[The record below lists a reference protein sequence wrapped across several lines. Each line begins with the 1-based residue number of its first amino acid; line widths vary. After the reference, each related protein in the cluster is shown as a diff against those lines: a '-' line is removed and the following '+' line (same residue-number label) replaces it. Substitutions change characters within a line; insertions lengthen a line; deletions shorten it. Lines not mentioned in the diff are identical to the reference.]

1 MAAPTT
7 SFEVLSDGNIREEI
21 TTTVEESEP
30 YDIQIQGSD
39 RQHPA
44 IVLRRKHRG
53 KGATIQTISKY
64 GQHSAL
70 YADYEE
76 AIRLY
81 VVARNKRIGKEPTTR
96 GNPES
101 GVVEPR
107 ESWIDKAIQGAI
119 EGRDTKGSPD
129 SL

>member
-1 MAAPTT
+1 M
-7 SFEVLSDGNIREEI
+7 LSSGEILEEI

-53 KGATIQTISKY
+53 KGATIQTISKF

-70 YADYEE
+70 YADYED

-81 VVARNKRIGKEPTTR
+81 VVARNNRIRKEPTTR
-96 GNPES
+96 GTPES
-101 GVVEPR
+101 GVVEAR
-107 ESWIDKAIQGAI
+107 ESWIDKTIQGVVS
-119 EGRDTKGSPD
+119 GQDNSQRDTNHI
-129 SL
+129 

>member
-1 MAAPTT
+1 VPTTAPTT
-7 SFEVLSDGNIREEI
+7 LETVLSDGSILEEI
-21 TTTVEESEP
+21 TTTVEESDP

-53 KGATIQTISKY
+53 KGATIQTISKF

-70 YADYEE
+70 YADFEN
-76 AIRLY
+76 AIRQY
-81 VVARNKRIGKEPTTR
+81 VVNREKRLRKEPTTR

-101 GVVEPR
+101 GVVEAR
-107 ESWIDKAIQGAI
+107 ERWVDKTISSVV
-119 EGRDTKGSPD
+119 GR
-129 SL
+129 

>member
-1 MAAPTT
+1 
-7 SFEVLSDGNIREEI
+7 LSDGTIREEI
-21 TTTVEESEP
+21 TTTVEEKEP

-53 KGATIQTISKY
+53 KGATIQTISKH

-70 YADYEE
+70 YADFEQE
-76 AIRLY
+76 IKRY
-81 VVARNKRIGKEPTTR
+81 VVNRAKRLGKEPTTR
-96 GNPES
+96 GDLES
-101 GVVEPR
+101 GVVEAR
-107 ESWIDKAIQGAI
+107 ERWVDKAIQGVV
-119 EGRDTKGSPD
+119 GGQDNSQGNPD

>member
-1 MAAPTT
+1 M
-7 SFEVLSDGNIREEI
+7 LSGGEILEEI

-44 IVLRRKHRG
+44 IVLRRRHRG

-64 GQHSAL
+64 GQHSDL
-70 YADYEE
+70 YADYEA
-76 AIRLY
+76 AIREY
-81 VVARNKRIGKEPTTR
+81 VVGREKRLRKEPTTR

-101 GVVEPR
+101 GVVEAR
-107 ESWIDKAIQGAI
+107 GRWVDKAIQGVV
-119 EGRDTKGSPD
+119 GRQDNGQGSTD
-129 SL
+129 NL

>member
-1 MAAPTT
+1 M
-7 SFEVLSDGNIREEI
+7 LSDGNIREEI
-21 TTTVEESEP
+21 TTTLEEKEP

-53 KGATIQTISKY
+53 KGATIQTISKF

-70 YADYEE
+70 YADYEG
-76 AIRLY
+76 AIRDY
-81 VVARNKRIGKEPTTR
+81 VVARNKRLGKEPTTR

-101 GVVEPR
+101 GVVEPG
-107 ESWIDKAIQGAI
+107 ESWLDKAIQGALK
-119 EGRDTKGSPD
+119 GRDAKGSTD

>member
-1 MAAPTT
+1 
-7 SFEVLSDGNIREEI
+7 VLSDGSIREEI
-21 TTTVEESEP
+21 TTTVEEAEL

-70 YADYEE
+70 YSDFEP
-76 AIRLY
+76 AIKSYVDNRQKRLGNN
-81 VVARNKRIGKEPTTR
+81 REEPTTR
-96 GNPES
+96 RPAES
-101 GVVEPR
+101 GVVE
-107 ESWIDKAIQGAI
+107 AGAGGI
-119 EGRDTKGSPD
+119 GQEV
-129 SL
+129 

>member
-1 MAAPTT
+1 M
-7 SFEVLSDGNIREEI
+7 LSNGEIREEI
-21 TTTVEESEP
+21 TTTLEEIEP

-53 KGATIQTISKY
+53 KGATIQTISKF

-70 YADYEE
+70 YADYED
-76 AIRLY
+76 AIRDY
-81 VVARNKRIGKEPTTR
+81 VVARNKRLGKEPTTR